1 MEPTSPL
8 PFQSRINLIRRCIQD
23 SSHRRRRAALSHHC
37 IRAMYSEPRAASIKR
52 TTPRCLTDSC
62 PCLALC
68 TATSLAPSPGSNRQ
82 SPRLP
87 LCMPRLALPAR
98 ALVVLVDAVERREE
112 ELQLVLREHARAPSE
127 VPDARAVLPRQMHKL
142 RCIARPKE
150 ASAVAPRTANGS
162 RDEGGAPSSGASQ
175 TRRAPCRSGICS
187 RACALARG
195 RRF

>member
-1 MEPTSPL
+1 MQPPSPL
-8 PFQSRINLIRRCIQD
+8 PFRFRINLIRRCILD
-23 SSHRRRRAALSHHC
+23 SSHRRPPAAFDRPCNRAT
-37 IRAMYSEPRAASIKR
+37 YSEPRDASIKR

-112 ELQLVLREHARAPSE
+112 ELQLVFGEHARAPPE
-127 VPDARAVLPRQMHKL
+127 VPDAWAVLPRKM
-142 RCIARPKE
+142 
-150 ASAVAPRTANGS
+150 N
-162 RDEGGAPSSGASQ
+162 
-175 TRRAPCRSGICS
+175 RRAIRYDGNE
-187 RACALARG
+187 R
-195 RRF
+195 